1 MEKHNSNQTTQ
12 KKTAQLK
19 QKKTYY
25 LTVRP
30 KEMYKAHLKAID
42 FWNFEDRFPFYS
54 CFTVI
59 IIYAILLIQWRG
71 LTATLLARS
80 KLKSKLKIIRKL
92 YIEKSPFKSTH
103 KSQKSNKH
111 PLPKLI
117 VLLVL
122 NWAHFQPEIIFF

>member
-25 LTVRP
+25 LTVHP

-92 YIEKSPFKSTH
+92 YIENPLLKAHTNTNH
-103 KSQKSNKH
+103 KN
-111 PLPKLI
+111 
-117 VLLVL
+117 
-122 NWAHFQPEIIFF
+122 